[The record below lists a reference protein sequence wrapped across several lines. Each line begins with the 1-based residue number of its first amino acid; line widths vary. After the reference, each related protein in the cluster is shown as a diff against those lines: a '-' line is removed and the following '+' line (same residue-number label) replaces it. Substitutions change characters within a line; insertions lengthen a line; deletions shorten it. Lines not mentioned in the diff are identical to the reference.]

1 MHDVQT
7 RERTTDDIGQG
18 HRTRPA
24 SDIRL
29 LPGEARLA
37 ATRPSSVL
45 DDPDLA
51 GNPVA
56 LAHARAARE
65 HHAPSRGEGSPVGTA
80 LFFLVAAPAL
90 IFLVSNPLGLLLLF
104 GLCLGFGYLFGF
116 GGIL

>member
-1 MHDVQT
+1 MPELQHPEHTKDT
-7 RERTTDDIGQG
+7 A
-18 HRTRPA
+18 RPDRRA
-24 SDIRL
+24 HLPRRVLL
-29 LPGEARLA
+29 LPEEARLA
-37 ATRPSSVL
+37 TTRAPSVL

-65 HHAPSRGEGSPVGTA
+65 HHAPPRGEGSPIGTA
-80 LFFLVAAPAL
+80 LFFLLVAPAL

-104 GLCLGFGYLFGF
+104 GLCLGVGYLFGF